1 MRVFADNPQYSHDE
15 INQMLKELLEVT
27 EIAYL
32 PEEEGD
38 ITGHSDGMV
47 MWVEYD
53 RLLVNEYKEPFRTQV
68 LTELE
73 ESLSDIEI
81 IEIPYVFQEGLWKGW
96 PSACGY
102 YLNSLV
108 TENYIY
114 VPVYGLEEDEYVLEL
129 IQSYTSK
136 EVVSINAEDVCFMGG
151 SVRCLTWTTDGTDA
165 DNLLEFADQ
174 N

>member
-1 MRVFADNPQYSHDE
+1 MSLTILDKIKAYKLVE
-15 INQMLKELLEVT
+15 IENDKKV
-27 EIAYL
+27 
-32 PEEEGD
+32 
-38 ITGHSDGMV
+38 
-47 MWVEYD
+47 
-53 RLLVNEYKEPFRTQV
+53 K
-68 LTELE
+68 
-73 ESLSDIEI
+73 SLSDIEI

-129 IQSYTSK
+129 IQSYTNK

-151 SVRCLTWTTDGTDA
+151 SVRCLTWTTDGIDA
-165 DNLLEFADQ
+165 NKLLEFAEQ

>member
-1 MRVFADNPQYSHDE
+1 MFPSPREDRYFLMFEFIFD
-15 INQMLKELLEVT
+15 
-27 EIAYL
+27 
-32 PEEEGD
+32 
-38 ITGHSDGMV
+38 
-47 MWVEYD
+47 EYD

-151 SVRCLTWTTDGTDA
+151 KTRFSY
-165 DNLLEFADQ
+165 
-174 N
+174 